1 MSNKKKG
8 VIMVL
13 SSILFFGLL
22 CLSLKYPLAETDAK
36 AKKSN
41 ITSVADETLPEKE
54 AIIENKADKQHGE
67 AKEPGNDEL
76 SSEAKTETEV
86 KLDTETSAAKS
97 GGSSSA
103 SSGSKSSSG
112 STSSGG
118 STSTGGSTSGG
129 GGTSGGS
136 GSSGSTT
143 PSKPSETKPAPPAPT
158 PEPKPQP
165 KPTLKPFTVPTANS
179 FSSVYQSTDPDRSEL
194 LVVMDSSDSYEA
206 QLNELYNVIVPVAGS
221 QIANQIVSYARTK
234 TDAYMSLDKSWYVTG
249 RRLRLGSTWGDWG
262 VSFYSWRK

>member
-1 MSNKKKG
+1 LFKKKKG

-22 CLSLKYPLAETDAK
+22 CLSLKYPLAETNAKAK

-41 ITSVADETLPEKE
+41 ITSVADKTFPKE
-54 AIIENKADKQHGE
+54 AVIENKADKQHGE

-86 KLDTETSAAKS
+86 KLDTGTSAAKS
-97 GGSSSA
+97 GGSSST

-112 STSSGG
+112 STSS
-118 STSTGGSTSGG
+118 SSTSGSGSNG
-129 GGTSGGS
+129 GGTSG
-136 GSSGSTT
+136 GSTT

-165 KPTLKPFTVPTANS
+165 QPTLKPFTVPASNS
-179 FSSVYQSTDPDRSEL
+179 FSSVCQSTDPDRSEL
-194 LVVMDSSDSYEA
+194 LVVMDSSDNYEA
-206 QLNELYNVIVPVAGS
+206 QLNELYDVIAPVIGAS
-221 QIANQIVSYARTK
+221 IATEAVSYARTK
-234 TDAYMSLDKSWYVTG
+234 TEAHMSLDKSWYVTG
-249 RRLRLGSTWGDWG
+249 RRLRLGSTWGSWG